1 MKKILSKLAFLG
13 AAMALSCT
21 SAFADSNNSK
31 ENKGGSKILVA
42 YYSDT
47 GTTKAVA
54 EKIAAYLGAD
64 LLKIESEVPYSSAD
78 LNYGNRSSRVCR
90 EHDEIFGGKGNGQA
104 TAEDMKKVDSKVA
117 ASSVIDLGGYD
128 TVFVGYPIWNADMP
142 PILYSF
148 FDGYDLSGKRI
159 VPFSVHGG
167 SGLVRT
173 VQSIAEEEPKASVE
187 KNAFSESRNTV
198 DKARGRIVSWLQK
211 IGEMK

>member
-1 MKKILSKLAFLG
+1 MKNILSGLAFLG

-47 GTTKAVA
+47 RTTEAVA

-117 ASSVIDLGGYD
+117 SSSVVDLSGYD
-128 TVFVGYPIWNADMP
+128 TVFVGYPIWWGMAAWPVNG
-142 PILYSF
+142 F
-148 FDGYDLSGKRI
+148 VTQNDLSGKTV
-159 VPFSVHGG
+159 VPFCTSVS
-167 SGLVRT
+167 SGLGKSDKVLRDVAGGTGNWLDGKRFGTRAGEQEVR
-173 VQSIAEEEPKASVE
+173 SW
-187 KNAFSESRNTV
+187 V
-198 DKARGRIVSWLQK
+198 DSTGIKR
-211 IGEMK
+211 